1 MIAAKKSSGKLNTE
15 MFDDV
20 PVLQR
25 KWQAALRPGERLP
38 HYEDVM
44 LGSLGRLADH
54 VVLLKDNNDAFEV
67 SRTGRYVQKW
77 LNDDRWDIPVAALS
91 PGRLRC

>member
-1 MIAAKKSSGKLNTE
+1 MVMANKKSAKTSAKFSSE
-15 MFDDV
+15 MFADV

-25 KWQAALRPGERLP
+25 KWQAAVRPGEKLP

-54 VVLLKDNNDAFEV
+54 IVLLRDVDGVLCA
-67 SRTGRYVQKW
+67 SHTGRYVQTW
-77 LNDDRWDIPVAALS
+77 LNDDRWDVPI
-91 PGRLRC
+91 